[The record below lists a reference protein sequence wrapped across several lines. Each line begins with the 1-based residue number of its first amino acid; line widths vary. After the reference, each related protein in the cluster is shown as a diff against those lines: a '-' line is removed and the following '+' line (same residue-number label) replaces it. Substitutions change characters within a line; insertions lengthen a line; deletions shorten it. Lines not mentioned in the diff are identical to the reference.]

1 MRFVLFD
8 QGRIGQRDSN
18 ISSSRPMIHSLRQR
32 LREFTLRRRHRAAMR
47 KVAVIEAME
56 LPEDLK
62 LAAVSRVMRRFE
74 ETLDRFT
81 RGD

>member
-1 MRFVLFD
+1 MRFALFD
-8 QGRIGQRDSN
+8 QTWIGQRDSN
-18 ISSSRPMIHSLRQR
+18 FPSSRPMIHLLHQR
-32 LREFTLRRRHRAAMR
+32 LRELALRRRHRAAVR

-62 LAAVSRVMRRFE
+62 LAAVARVMRRFD

>member
-1 MRFVLFD
+1 MRIARFD
-8 QGRIGQRDSN
+8 QTSIGHRDSN
-18 ISSSRPMIHSLRQR
+18 ISPSRPMIHSLRQR
-32 LREFTLRRRHRAAMR
+32 LREFALRRRHRAAMR

-62 LAAVSRVMRRFE
+62 LAAISRVMRNFE

-81 RGD
+81 HDG